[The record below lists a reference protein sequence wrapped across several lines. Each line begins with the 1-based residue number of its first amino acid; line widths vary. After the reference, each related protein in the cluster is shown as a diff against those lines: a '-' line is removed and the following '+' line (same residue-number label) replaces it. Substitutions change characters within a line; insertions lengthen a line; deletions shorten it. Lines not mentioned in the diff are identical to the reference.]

1 MIIRNVKVRINFNIK
16 NTLILF
22 YLAEVRL
29 EVIKFIL
36 TTSFVL
42 LAPGKPSF
50 YTPHFFLFWAF
61 IYYMLHPCIYCILFL
76 LLD

>member
-16 NTLILF
+16 NTLIQF

-42 LAPGKPSF
+42 LAPEKPRF
-50 YTPHFFLFWAF
+50 
-61 IYYMLHPCIYCILFL
+61 
-76 LLD
+76 